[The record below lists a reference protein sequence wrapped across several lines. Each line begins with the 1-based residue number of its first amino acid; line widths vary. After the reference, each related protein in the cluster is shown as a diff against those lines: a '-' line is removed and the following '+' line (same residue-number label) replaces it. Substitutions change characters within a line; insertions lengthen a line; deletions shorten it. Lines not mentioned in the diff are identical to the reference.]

1 MISSLYHAVA
11 EAWCFIKS
19 NCNSSLDAVQIDVI
33 HHEPHTLSLMPF
45 KFFFQQS
52 FIDFYIC
59 EVVSFYWA
67 EQGIKLDCFAS
78 KIYYGNWKF
87 YMKRNKKMQSNKLSR
102 VGSTDWKSSL
112 RSVSTPP
119 WMRCLCIVRL
129 PLLPHTPPLFAH
141 IHSYSC
147 LCPAGWREAALH
159 EACLTYRRCYMS
171 WFLKPIFSTYF

>member
-102 VGSTDWKSSL
+102 VGSIDWKSSL

-129 PLLPHTPPLFAH
+129 PLLPHTPPPLRTYSQLLMFMPSWLERGCTARGV
-141 IHSYSC
+141 SY
-147 LCPAGWREAALH
+147 LQTMLH
-159 EACLTYRRCYMS
+159 EL
-171 WFLKPIFSTYF
+171 IFKANF